1 MLFSLYLLFKIIK
14 HTMDLYTFLQKF
26 HSGWAYLALLL
37 LVIAVVTAIVG
48 FTSKKEFT
56 AKDRKIALFGLI
68 GSHVQLLVGL
78 ILYFVSP
85 LGLAGFSMK
94 VAEAR
99 LTSLEHPL
107 INVIA
112 LVLITIGWSKHKKA
126 ATSELKFKSFAV
138 FYTIGL
144 LLILARIP
152 WHLWF

>member
-1 MLFSLYLLFKIIK
+1 MNSYDILR
-14 HTMDLYTFLQKF
+14 HF
-26 HSGWAYLALLL
+26 HKGWAYLALLL
-37 LVIAVVTAIVG
+37 LVVAVVNAILG
-48 FTSKKEFT
+48 LASKKEFT
-56 AKDRKIALFGLI
+56 SKDRKIAFFGLI
-68 GSHVQLLVGL
+68 GSHVQLLGGL

-107 INVIA
+107 INVVA

-138 FYTIGL
+138 FYTLGL

>member
-1 MLFSLYLLFKIIK
+1 MSLYDILR
-14 HTMDLYTFLQKF
+14 HF
-26 HSGWAYLALLL
+26 HKGWAYLALFL
-37 LVIAVVTAIVG
+37 LVVAVVNAIVG

-68 GSHVQLLVGL
+68 GSHVQLLGGL

-99 LTSLEHPL
+99 LTSLEHPF
-107 INVIA
+107 INVVA
-112 LVLITIGWSKHKKA
+112 LVLITIGWSKHKRA
-126 ATSELKFKSFAV
+126 TTSELKFKSFAV

>member
-1 MLFSLYLLFKIIK
+1 MNLYDILR
-14 HTMDLYTFLQKF
+14 HF
-26 HSGWAYLALLL
+26 HKGWAYLALLL
-37 LVIAVVTAIVG
+37 LVIAVVNAIVG
-48 FTSKKEFT
+48 FASKKEFT

-78 ILYFVSP
+78 LLYFVSP

-107 INVIA
+107 INVVA

>member
-1 MLFSLYLLFKIIK
+1 MSLYDILK
-14 HTMDLYTFLQKF
+14 HF
-26 HSGWAYLALLL
+26 HKGWAYLALLL
-37 LVIAVVTAIVG
+37 LVVAVVNAIVG
-48 FTSKKEFT
+48 LTSKKEFT

-68 GSHVQLLVGL
+68 GSHVQLLGGL

-99 LTSLEHPL
+99 LTSLEHPF
-107 INVIA
+107 INVVA
-112 LVLITIGWSKHKKA
+112 LVLITIGWSKHKRA
-126 ATSELKFKSFAV
+126 TTSELKFKSFAV

>member
-1 MLFSLYLLFKIIK
+1 MLFSLYLLFKKIK
-14 HTMDLYTFLQKF
+14 HTMNLYAFLQKF
-26 HSGWAYLALLL
+26 HSGWAYLALIL
-37 LVIAVVTAIVG
+37 LVVAVVNAIIG

-107 INVIA
+107 INVVA

-144 LLILARIP
+144 LLILSRIP
-152 WHLWF
+152 WNLWF